1 MGKAFPEHSGQ
12 FWRQTLC
19 SILSAA
25 LLISGA
31 FTHAQERRQA
41 PANLAATSINL
52 EDVPY
57 PYPVSYMDFDL
68 YDQAVRM
75 VYMDVAPTSPANGET
90 VLLLH
95 GMNWYSEYWGETIRR
110 LGAQGYRVIAPD
122 QIGFGRSSKPLI
134 PYSLHDHVT
143 NTKAILDSLDIEKAV
158 VLGHSMG
165 GAIATRFAF
174 SFPAIT
180 SHLVLVNPIALTDSR
195 LSREW
200 SQFES
205 YAPENDGRDYEA
217 VRRNIERYFVTW
229 DDAYER
235 YIDIN
240 YGWTLSAEWPRLAT
254 VRALNSQ
261 WLYQDPTV
269 YDRPHIQAKTLFL
282 AGADDGPN
290 FPQQAAQTVADI
302 PNAQLI
308 LIENAGHIPFFE
320 KPEEFYP
327 PLLEFIASEPLPM
340 PSSNR

>member
-1 MGKAFPEHSGQ
+1 MSVVVDRFSSRFWQRLQ
-12 FWRQTLC
+12 FTL
-19 SILSAA
+19 IAVP
-25 LLISGA
+25 LLLGMSSLE
-31 FTHAQERRQA
+31 AQERRQA
-41 PANLAATSINL
+41 PAHLTATSINL

-57 PYPVSYMDFDL
+57 PYPVSHIDFTL
-68 YDQAVRM
+68 YDNPVRM
-75 VYMDVAPTSPANGET
+75 VYMDVAPTAPANGQT

-95 GMNWYSEYWGETIRR
+95 GMNWYAEYWGETIRR
-110 LGAQGYRVIAPD
+110 LGAEGFRVIAPD
-122 QIGFGRSSKPLI
+122 QIGFGRSSKPVI

-143 NTKAILDSLDIEKAV
+143 NTKAILDHLGIEQAV

-174 SFPAIT
+174 SFPAVT
-180 SHLVLVNPIALTDSR
+180 THLVLVNPIALTDAR

-200 SQFES
+200 SRFEP
-205 YAPENDGRDYEA
+205 YTPESDGRDYEA

-229 DDAYER
+229 DEAYER

-269 YDRPHIQAKTLFL
+269 YDRPHIVAKTLFL
-282 AGADDGPN
+282 AGAEDGPN
-290 FPQQAAQTVADI
+290 FRQLAAQTAAEI
-302 PNAQLI
+302 PNAELV
-308 LIENAGHIPFFE
+308 LIEQAGHIPFFE

-327 PLLEFIASEPLPM
+327 PLLSFIKSEPLPM
-340 PSSNR
+340 PVEDR